1 VVSATGMAAAAVED
15 ARATAGRWEADE
27 AAKRAE
33 LADLERR
40 AGDEVLADESAA
52 VRLAGEMASL
62 RAGVDI
68 ARRAGVA
75 AGRRLAEAER
85 ALVVARAAELREQ
98 AEGLRREAA
107 GRQAVTD
114 ELLGRLREHE
124 GCDFVPFVSP
134 DAGLLATMGEPVIR
148 SVPLTSQL
156 LARAA
161 GLDAQADSLLAQ
173 LSAVAAPV

>member
-1 VVSATGMAAAAVED
+1 
-15 ARATAGRWEADE
+15 
-27 AAKRAE
+27 
-33 LADLERR
+33 
-40 AGDEVLADESAA
+40 
-52 VRLAGEMASL
+52 MASL

-75 AGRRLAEAER
+75 GGRQLAEAER
-85 ALVVARAAELREQ
+85 ALVEARAAELRAE

-114 ELLGRLREHE
+114 EMLGRLREHE

-156 LARAA
+156 LGRAA
-161 GLDAQADSLLAQ
+161 ALDDQASAMLAQ
-173 LSAVAAPV
+173 LAVVPAPV